1 MNRHQQPEN
10 HISTAERKQKL
21 LQEGAA
27 FRAAMMNSRNI
38 VRTSLHSCSL
48 LGNLFRG
55 FSSLASPAFSKLGNL
70 HTAKLPPTLL
80 PLLLS
85 SASWIARRGTRKT
98 LIVSSAALAG
108 IGAAVYLSS
117 RNSKGTKDSA

>member
-10 HISTAERKQKL
+10 HLSTAERKQEL

-38 VRTSLHSCSL
+38 VSTSLHSRSL
-48 LGNLFRG
+48 LGNLFGG
-55 FSSLASPAFSKLGNL
+55 FSGLASSVFSKPGNL
-70 HTAKLPPTLL
+70 NTANLPALL

-85 SASWIARRGTRKT
+85 SASWIARRGTRKP
-98 LIVSSAALAG
+98 LLVGSAALAG

-117 RNSKGTKDSA
+117 RNSKATKDSE